1 MQNKTGEISKT
12 ILKGILTAG
21 VIVIASTSPY
31 FISRTLPKIIKYA
44 CYHWKNKR
52 QKNKFAKRFS
62 YLKNHGLIN
71 IENKRGQ
78 IYISLTEEGKKLAGK
93 YQIDDLRIKKSGK
106 WDKKWR
112 ILIFD
117 IKNKQKIKREAL
129 RGKIKELKLYQL
141 QKSVWIYPYDFR
153 KEMSILRKFFQFTK
167 DEMQII
173 IADEIENDQK
183 ARIFF
188 GLKTRIV

>member
-1 MQNKTGEISKT
+1 MKNKTREISKN
-12 ILKGILTAG
+12 ILKGILMAG
-21 VIVIASTSPY
+21 SIAITSTSPH
-31 FISRTLPKIIKYA
+31 FASQVLPKIIKYA
-44 CYHWKNKR
+44 CYRWKNKS

-62 YLKNHGLIN
+62 YLKNHGFIN
-71 IENKRGQ
+71 IENEQGQ

-93 YQIDDLRIKKSGK
+93 YQIDDLKIKNPRK
-106 WDKKWR
+106 WDKRWR

-153 KEMSILRKFFQFTK
+153 REMSILRNFFHLTR

-173 IADEIENDQK
+173 IADEIENDRK

-188 GLKTRIV
+188 GLGTR